1 MQLVWL
7 RHDLRA
13 YDNPALSSA
22 LESGDEVAA
31 IFVKCSEYQYSPWRQ
46 SVQLRCLLE
55 LQNEL
60 AELGV
65 PLHFATS
72 ETLKDSVDVVL
83 KTAKSLNAK
92 LVHANR
98 DHGVDELARDRQLEH
113 QFASRFYGADTILPL
128 GSVTNGQGAMY
139 RVFTPFA
146 KRWRVIRGES
156 IIQPIAARSSLAA
169 IEPNDSVT
177 QRVNALLA
185 ELPATDDIPVSDQDI
200 RSALNDFCDQRMA
213 KYKENR
219 DFPAV
224 DGTSHLSP
232 LLALGRLSA
241 KRCLLA
247 LEQRESTDGRNTWLN
262 EIIWREFY
270 RHLMFAFPEL
280 SMSKPFQPYTDAV
293 AWRTDRDSFQSWIHG
308 KTGFPLVDAAMRC
321 LKQTGWMHNR
331 LRMVVASF
339 LCKDLGIDWRL
350 GEQYFLEQ
358 LVDADFPSNNGGWQW
373 AASTGADAAPY
384 FRIFNPVRQSE
395 RFDPEGEFIRA
406 WVPELKT
413 LTKKSIHQ
421 PNSIERL
428 ELDYPNEI
436 VDRRAAKEWV
446 VNEFKM
452 AKQIASPVPN

>member
-7 RHDLRA
+7 RHDLRT

-22 LESGDEVAA
+22 LETGDHVAA
-31 IFVKCSEYQYSPWRQ
+31 VFVKCAQYQYSPWRQ

-65 PLHFATS
+65 PLHFVTCD
-72 ETLKDSVDVVL
+72 TLKDSVDAVL
-83 KTAKSLNAK
+83 KVAEHLNAK

-98 DHGVDELARDRQLEH
+98 DHGVDELARDRQLEQ
-113 QFASRFYGADTILPL
+113 QFASQFYGADTILPL

-146 KRWRVIRGES
+146 KRWKVIRGES
-156 IIQPIAARSSLAA
+156 IIQPMTAHSSLAA
-169 IEPNDSVT
+169 INPSTAVSQEVKG
-177 QRVNALLA
+177 LLA
-185 ELPATDDIPVSDQDI
+185 NLPSTEDIPVAEQGI
-200 RSALNDFCDQRMA
+200 HSALSRFCDQRMA
-213 KYKENR
+213 KYHEDR
-219 DFPAV
+219 DIPAI
-224 DGTSHLSP
+224 DGTSRLSP

-247 LEQRESTDGRNTWLN
+247 LERRESSDGRNTWLN

-270 RHLMFAFPEL
+270 RHLMFSFPEL
-280 SMSKPFQPYTDAV
+280 SMSKPFQSYTEAV
-293 AWRTDRDSFQSWIHG
+293 AWRTDQDSFQAWIHG
-308 KTGFPLVDAAMRC
+308 QTGFPLVDAAMRC

-339 LCKDLGIDWRL
+339 LCKDLGIDWRQ

-395 RFDPEGEFIRA
+395 RFDPEGAFIRA
-406 WVPELKT
+406 WVPELTT
-413 LTKKSIHQ
+413 LSKKSIHQ
-421 PNSIERL
+421 PTPIERI
-428 ELDYPNEI
+428 ELNYPNEI
-436 VDRRAAKEWV
+436 VDRRASKDWV

-452 AKQIASPVPN
+452 AKQLASPLPN

>member
-7 RHDLRA
+7 RHDLRT

-22 LESGDEVAA
+22 LETGDAVAA

-46 SVQLRCLLE
+46 SVQLRCLLA
-55 LQNEL
+55 LQDEL

-65 PLHFATS
+65 PLHFVTS
-72 ETLKDSVDVVL
+72 ETLKDSAAVVI
-83 KTAKSLNAK
+83 KAAQRLNAT

-98 DHGVDELARDRQLEH
+98 DHGVDELARDRHLEH

-156 IIQPIAARSSLAA
+156 IIQPIKARSSLAA
-169 IEPNDSVT
+169 LKPNTAVT
-177 QRVNALLA
+177 QTINTLLA

-200 RSALNDFCDQRMA
+200 RSALCHFCDQRMA
-213 KYKENR
+213 KYKEDR

-241 KRCLLA
+241 KRCLLE

-293 AWRTDRDSFQSWIHG
+293 AWRSDNDTFQVWTDGQ
-308 KTGFPLVDAAMRC
+308 TGFPLVDAAMRC

-339 LCKDLGIDWRL
+339 LCKDLGIDWRR

-406 WVPELKT
+406 WVPELAT
-413 LTKKSIHQ
+413 LSKKSIHQ
-421 PNSIERL
+421 PNSIERI
-428 ELDYPNEI
+428 ELNYPVEI
-436 VDRRAAKEWV
+436 VDRAIAKEWV
-446 VNEFKM
+446 INQFKM